1 MSFQGTLD
9 LFGLADIVRML
20 AATGKRGG
28 LLLRRDGADGGVWL
42 TDGGVAWAAARTGP
56 APLARRLSGAG
67 AVAPHALAEA
77 VRQAAT
83 GASLTAALLDAGAID
98 AGAIDADR
106 LGALAAEHVADELFD
121 LARWS
126 DGSFRFEQ
134 DEEPPEALDPPLAV
148 MRVVV

>member
-67 AVAPHALAEA
+67 AVAPDALAEA
-77 VRQAAT
+77 VRQAAA
-83 GASLTAALLDAGAID
+83 GASLTAAPLDAEAI
-98 AGAIDADR
+98 GADR